1 VHPGERLICITI
13 RNVGEATSYIDNLK
27 FKALIDG
34 KVQYL
39 MPSPMPRAHDPLDN
53 PSRGAAVQPGQSL
66 SFNYYLEM
74 LRSARRSATEFLL
87 VVLMVWDQIDNLYTC
102 EIPEELRSAVEDT
115 GEEPDERS

>member
-39 MPSPMPRAHDPLDN
+39 MPSPMPRGHDPLNN
-53 PSRGAAVQPGQSL
+53 PSRGAAVRPGQSL

-87 VVLMVWDQIDNLYTC
+87 VELMVWDQIDNLYTC
-102 EIPEELRSAVEDT
+102 EISEELRSAVEDT